1 VFNSQLKKEISRLS
15 EKLHDTEDSLLS
27 INDNIATIEFS
38 PDGEILQAN
47 SLFLNLM
54 GYQASEIIGKH
65 HRMFCFSQTT
75 DSPDYERFWESLRQ
89 GKRQQS
95 TFQRRKK
102 DNSSVWLEAT
112 YIPVVVRG
120 QILRVIKIAY
130 DVTAQRTRV
139 DSLSAVFD
147 ALNRTQAMIEFTP
160 QGYILTANELFLRT
174 MGYSLEEL
182 KGKHHS
188 VFCYEKF
195 YEENPGFWDDLGSG
209 QHKTGRF
216 LRKNSSGGSV
226 WLEASYNPV
235 FDSLGNVVKV
245 IKFATDITESTNRT
259 HAIQEASEIA
269 SSTAEE
275 TVQIS
280 IKGFDLLNSSV
291 DLANTIMTQTGKTVH
306 SIGRLNDQSNSI
318 QAIVSTISA
327 IAEQTN
333 LLALNAAIEAARAG
347 DQGRGFAVV
356 ADEVRQLAART
367 SKSTEEIAHV
377 VNENSQLTS
386 TANELM
392 NQVAKHAELS
402 QQQIT
407 GVTAVMEEIRRGA
420 ENVSQTVL
428 ALKS

>member
-1 VFNSQLKKEISRLS
+1 MFNSQLKKEISRLS
-15 EKLHDTEDSLLS
+15 EELFDMVSTLS
-27 INDNIATIEFS
+27 SVNDNVAIIEFD
-38 PDGEILQAN
+38 PDGKVLRAN
-47 SLFLNLM
+47 DLFLNLM
-54 GYQASEIIGKH
+54 GFQESEIVGKH
-65 HRMFCFSQTT
+65 HRMFCFPQTT
-75 DSPDYERFWESLRQ
+75 DSPDYERFWQSLRKGQ
-89 GKRQQS
+89 RQKN

-102 DNSSVWLEAT
+102 DNSSVWLEGT
-112 YIPVVVRG
+112 YIPIMAHG
-120 QILRVIKIAY
+120 QVTRVMKIAY
-130 DVTAQRTRV
+130 DVTDQRTRM
-139 DSLSAVFD
+139 DSLAAVFD

-160 QGYILTANELFLRT
+160 QGYILTANDLFLRV
-174 MGYSLEEL
+174 MGYSLEEI

-188 VFCYEKF
+188 VLCYDKF
-195 YEENPGFWDDLGSG
+195 YEENPGFWDDLGKG
-209 QHKTGRF
+209 KYKTGQF
-216 LRKNSSGGSV
+216 LRKKAQGGSV

-245 IKFATDITESTNRT
+245 IKFATDITEATNRT

-280 IKGFDLLNSSV
+280 IKGFDLLSSSV
-291 DLANTIMTQTGKTVH
+291 DLANTIMEQTGKTVH
-306 SIGRLNDQSNSI
+306 SIGRLNDQSKSI

-367 SKSTEEIAHV
+367 SKSTEEIANV

-386 TANELM
+386 AANELM
-392 NQVAKHAELS
+392 SQVAKHAEQS
-402 QQQIT
+402 QQQIS

-428 ALKS
+428 ALKN